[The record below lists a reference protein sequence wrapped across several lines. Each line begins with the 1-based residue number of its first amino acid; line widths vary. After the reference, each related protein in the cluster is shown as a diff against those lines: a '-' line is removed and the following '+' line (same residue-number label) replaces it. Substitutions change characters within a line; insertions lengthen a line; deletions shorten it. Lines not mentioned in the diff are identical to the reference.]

1 MRKLI
6 YIFIFNLL
14 ISGCVNEKTTDH
26 VSENNISDKDFQNI
40 IKNIWLTNAHIFNN
54 KKFTLIPRD
63 SVNYIMY
70 KVIQEKGINKEEFE
84 KSIKYYSQNP
94 ELLDSILKDL
104 RDSLEEVFIGISHD
118 EIDEESNSNE
128 IIKDL
133 LKENSKFIKPDIK
146 RSNKR
151 KKNSNVLTDS
161 LNIKP

>member
-70 KVIQEKGINKEEFE
+70 KIIQEKGINKEEFE

-118 EIDEESNSNE
+118 EIDEESNSND

-133 LKENSKFIKPDIK
+133 LKENSKFIAIDSVRPKRRLIK
-146 RSNKR
+146 N
-151 KKNSNVLTDS
+151 
-161 LNIKP
+161 

>member
-1 MRKLI
+1 MRDVI
-6 YIFIFNLL
+6 YIYIFNLL
-14 ISGCVNEKTTDH
+14 IAGCVNEKTTDY

-118 EIDEESNSNE
+118 EIDEDSNSKE

-151 KKNSNVLTDS
+151 KK
-161 LNIKP
+161 IAMY

>member
-14 ISGCVNEKTTDH
+14 IAGCVNEKTTDY

-133 LKENSKFIKPDIK
+133 LKENSKFIAIDSVRPKKRLIK
-146 RSNKR
+146 N
-151 KKNSNVLTDS
+151 
-161 LNIKP
+161 

>member
-1 MRKLI
+1 MLI
-6 YIFIFNLL
+6 A
-14 ISGCVNEKTTDH
+14 GCVNEKTTDY

-63 SVNYIMY
+63 SINYVMY

-133 LKENSKFIKPDIK
+133 LKENSKFIAIDSVRPKKRLIK
-146 RSNKR
+146 N
-151 KKNSNVLTDS
+151 
-161 LNIKP
+161 

>member
-6 YIFIFNLL
+6 YIYIFNLL
-14 ISGCVNEKTTDH
+14 IAGCVNEKTTDY

-40 IKNIWLTNAHIFNN
+40 LKNIWLTNAHIFNN
-54 KKFTLIPRD
+54 KKFTLIPKD

-118 EIDEESNSNE
+118 EIDEESNSKE

-133 LKENSKFIKPDIK
+133 LKENSKFIAIDSVRPKKRLIK
-146 RSNKR
+146 N
-151 KKNSNVLTDS
+151 
-161 LNIKP
+161 

>member
-1 MRKLI
+1 MLI
-6 YIFIFNLL
+6 A
-14 ISGCVNEKTTDH
+14 GCVNEKTTDY

-118 EIDEESNSNE
+118 EIDEESNSKE

-133 LKENSKFIKPDIK
+133 LKENSKFIAIDSVRPKKRLIK
-146 RSNKR
+146 N
-151 KKNSNVLTDS
+151 
-161 LNIKP
+161 

>member
-1 MRKLI
+1 M
-6 YIFIFNLL
+6 L

-26 VSENNISDKDFQNI
+26 VSKNNISDKDFQNI

-70 KVIQEKGINKEEFE
+70 KIIQEKGINKEEFE

-118 EIDEESNSNE
+118 EIDEESNSND

-133 LKENSKFIKPDIK
+133 LKENSKFIAIDSVRPKRRLIK
-146 RSNKR
+146 N
-151 KKNSNVLTDS
+151 
-161 LNIKP
+161 

>member
-14 ISGCVNEKTTDH
+14 IAGCVNEKTTDY

-63 SVNYIMY
+63 SINYVMY

-133 LKENSKFIKPDIK
+133 LKENSKFIAIDSVRPKKRLIK
-146 RSNKR
+146 N
-151 KKNSNVLTDS
+151 
-161 LNIKP
+161 

>member
-1 MRKLI
+1 MLI
-6 YIFIFNLL
+6 A
-14 ISGCVNEKTTDH
+14 GCVNEKTTDY

-63 SVNYIMY
+63 SINYVMY

-133 LKENSKFIKPDIK
+133 LKENSKFIA
-146 RSNKR
+146 
-151 KKNSNVLTDS
+151 TDS
-161 LNIKP
+161 VRPKKRLIKN

>member
-6 YIFIFNLL
+6 YIYIFNLL
-14 ISGCVNEKTTDH
+14 IAGCVNEKTTDY

-40 IKNIWLTNAHIFNN
+40 LKNIWLTNAHIFNN

-118 EIDEESNSNE
+118 EIDEESNSKE

-133 LKENSKFIKPDIK
+133 LKENSKFIAIDSVRPKKRLIK
-146 RSNKR
+146 N
-151 KKNSNVLTDS
+151 
-161 LNIKP
+161 

>member
-1 MRKLI
+1 MI
-6 YIFIFNLL
+6 A
-14 ISGCVNEKTTDH
+14 GCVNEKTTDY

-118 EIDEESNSNE
+118 EIDEESNSKE

-133 LKENSKFIKPDIK
+133 LKENSKFIAIDSVRPKKRLIK
-146 RSNKR
+146 N
-151 KKNSNVLTDS
+151 
-161 LNIKP
+161 

>member
-70 KVIQEKGINKEEFE
+70 KIIQEKGINKKEFE

-118 EIDEESNSNE
+118 EIDEESNSND
-128 IIKDL
+128 ILKDL
-133 LKENSKFIKPDIK
+133 LKENSKFIAIDSVRPKRRLIK
-146 RSNKR
+146 N
-151 KKNSNVLTDS
+151 
-161 LNIKP
+161 

>member
-14 ISGCVNEKTTDH
+14 IAGCVNEKTTDY

-63 SVNYIMY
+63 SINYVMY

-133 LKENSKFIKPDIK
+133 LKENSKFIA
-146 RSNKR
+146 
-151 KKNSNVLTDS
+151 TDS
-161 LNIKP
+161 VRPKKRLIKN

>member
-14 ISGCVNEKTTDH
+14 IAGCVNEKTTDY

-63 SVNYIMY
+63 SINYVMY

-133 LKENSKFIKPDIK
+133 LKENSKFIKPDFK

-151 KKNSNVLTDS
+151 KK
-161 LNIKP
+161 IPMY

>member
-1 MRKLI
+1 M
-6 YIFIFNLL
+6 L

-70 KVIQEKGINKEEFE
+70 KIIQEKGINKEEFE

-118 EIDEESNSNE
+118 EIDEESNSND

-133 LKENSKFIKPDIK
+133 LKENSKFIAIDSVRPKRRLIK
-146 RSNKR
+146 N
-151 KKNSNVLTDS
+151 
-161 LNIKP
+161 

>member
-1 MRKLI
+1 M
-6 YIFIFNLL
+6 L

-118 EIDEESNSNE
+118 EIDEESNSKE

-133 LKENSKFIKPDIK
+133 LKENSKFIAIDSVRPKKKLIK
-146 RSNKR
+146 N
-151 KKNSNVLTDS
+151 
-161 LNIKP
+161 

>member
-1 MRKLI
+1 MLI
-6 YIFIFNLL
+6 A
-14 ISGCVNEKTTDH
+14 GCVNEKTTDY

-63 SVNYIMY
+63 SINFVMH

-133 LKENSKFIKPDIK
+133 LKENSKFIAIDSVRPKKRLIK
-146 RSNKR
+146 N
-151 KKNSNVLTDS
+151 
-161 LNIKP
+161 

>member
-1 MRKLI
+1 MLI
-6 YIFIFNLL
+6 A
-14 ISGCVNEKTTDH
+14 GCVNEKTTDY

-63 SVNYIMY
+63 SVNYTMY

-118 EIDEESNSNE
+118 EIDEESNSKE

-133 LKENSKFIKPDIK
+133 LKENSKFIAIDSVRPKKKLIK
-146 RSNKR
+146 N
-151 KKNSNVLTDS
+151 
-161 LNIKP
+161 

>member
-1 MRKLI
+1 MLI
-6 YIFIFNLL
+6 A
-14 ISGCVNEKTTDH
+14 GCVNEKTTDYI
-26 VSENNISDKDFQNI
+26 SENNISDKDFQNI

-63 SVNYIMY
+63 SINYVMY

-133 LKENSKFIKPDIK
+133 LKENSKFIAIDSVRPKKRLIK
-146 RSNKR
+146 N
-151 KKNSNVLTDS
+151 
-161 LNIKP
+161 

>member
-1 MRKLI
+1 MKKLI
-6 YIFIFNLL
+6 YIYIFNLL
-14 ISGCVNEKTTDH
+14 IAGCVNEKTTDY

-63 SVNYIMY
+63 SINYVMY

-118 EIDEESNSNE
+118 EIDEESNSKE

-133 LKENSKFIKPDIK
+133 LKENSKFIAIDSVRPKKRLIK
-146 RSNKR
+146 N
-151 KKNSNVLTDS
+151 
-161 LNIKP
+161 

>member
-6 YIFIFNLL
+6 YIYIFNLL
-14 ISGCVNEKTTDH
+14 IAGCVNEKTTDY

-118 EIDEESNSNE
+118 EIDEESNSKE

-133 LKENSKFIKPDIK
+133 LKENSKFIAIDSVRPKKRLIK
-146 RSNKR
+146 N
-151 KKNSNVLTDS
+151 
-161 LNIKP
+161 